1 MATLPKDVLLFYE
14 HIVRT
19 QHKSLHRLAMVL
31 LSQKGSIGSI
41 SQAEDA
47 VQEAFTIAWEKRE
60 EFYHH
65 PNPAGWLTITLKN
78 VVKNMV
84 RADQRWAE
92 RLLQIPPDSVL
103 SPPGA
108 DLELEG
114 FVPSEDLDLLKR
126 LYLRKETYEEICQDL
141 GIKKSALA
149 MRVKRI
155 KAQFRKNYAEI
166 EKNIPPECEQTG
178 SGGHD
183 NSRGGSKT

>member
-31 LSQKGSIGSI
+31 LSQKDSTGSI

-60 EFYHH
+60 TFYQH

-92 RLLQIPPDSVL
+92 RLLQVPADSVVP
-103 SPPGA
+103 PPGA

-114 FVPSEDLDLLKR
+114 FVPPEDLD
-126 LYLRKETYEEICQDL
+126 
-141 GIKKSALA
+141 
-149 MRVKRI
+149 
-155 KAQFRKNYAEI
+155 
-166 EKNIPPECEQTG
+166 
-178 SGGHD
+178 
-183 NSRGGSKT
+183 